1 MELLLN
7 LLWLMLAL
15 PAFWLWQRQAERT
28 RARQSWHSFRRL
40 LVLGCLL
47 ILLFP
52 VISASDDLHFIRP
65 EMEESTSSK
74 RALRHAA
81 SDKLSSFRIALPPL
95 AATTQ
100 IAQIVPIAH
109 DCGLVCIPG
118 VCLSHRAPLQSDAQR
133 GPPPVILA

>member
-15 PAFWLWQRQAERT
+15 PAYCLWQRQAERT
-28 RARQSWHSFRRL
+28 RARQSWHSFHSV

-65 EMEESTSSK
+65 EIEESTSSK
-74 RALRHAA
+74 RALRHSA
-81 SDKLSSFRIALPPL
+81 SDKLSNLRIALPPPG
-95 AATTQ
+95 ATGQ
-100 IAQIVPIAH
+100 IAQIVPVAH
-109 DCGLVCIPG
+109 DCGLVFLPRPPLIR
-118 VCLSHRAPLQSDAQR
+118 SAPVHNYAQR
-133 GPPPVILA
+133 GPPLVVLA